1 MNPITLALIREDKV
15 PIDRRVPITPAQA
28 ATIQQQFPH
37 VTVFCQSSERR
48 CFPDQDYRDAG
59 IAVVADVRRCDILMG
74 VKEVP
79 IPNLIA
85 DKTYLFFSHTIKE
98 QPYNRELLRTILQKN
113 IRLIDYER
121 LTDAQGNRVVA
132 FGRFAGIVGAYNGL
146 YTYGKKLGLY
156 DIRRAKDCFDMDD
169 MRSEFSKITLP
180 PIKIALTGGGRVA
193 NGAVEVLEGVGI
205 RRVSPAD
212 YLTQTFEEPV
222 YTQLEVIDYNRKAD
236 GRPFAAE
243 EFYQHPD
250 RFVPGFRPFA
260 QVTDLFIAGAFWDH
274 QAPVL
279 FYRKDMLQD
288 DFSIRVIAD
297 ITCDIEG
304 SIPST
309 KRPSTIA
316 DPVYDYDPAQDCVA
330 DTLFQNPAYVS
341 VMAVDNLPSELPRDA
356 SESFGES
363 LMQHVMPS
371 LLGDG
376 DAGIIERATITKG
389 GYLTEAYQYLSN
401 YVSVSS
407 APQ

>member
-1 MNPITLALIREDKV
+1 MNSINLALIREDKV

-28 ATIQQQFPH
+28 ADIQRRFPH

-59 IAVVADVRRCDILMG
+59 IEVVDDVHHCDILMG

-98 QPYNRELLRTILQKN
+98 QPYNRGLLRTILQKN

-121 LTDAQGNRVVA
+121 LTDETGNRVVA

-146 YTYGKKLGLY
+146 YTYGQKLGVY

-169 MRSEFSKITLP
+169 MRSEFSKIKLP

-193 NGAVEVLEGVGI
+193 NGAVEVLEGAGI
-205 RRVSPAD
+205 RRVSPED
-212 YLTQTFEEPV
+212 YLSQTFDEPV
-222 YTQLEVIDYNRKAD
+222 YAQLEVTDYNRKAD
-236 GRPFAAE
+236 GSAFAAQ
-243 EFYQHPD
+243 EFYEHPD
-250 RFVPGFRPFA
+250 RFVPGFQPFA
-260 QVTDLFIAGAFWDH
+260 RVTDLFIAGAFWDH
-274 QAPVL
+274 RAPVL
-279 FYRKDMLQD
+279 FHREDMLQD

-309 KRPSTIA
+309 KQPSTIA
-316 DPVYDYDPAQDCVA
+316 DPVYDYNPRQDSVA
-330 DTLFQNPAYVS
+330 DTLYQNPAYVS

-356 SESFGES
+356 SEAFGNS

-376 DAGIIERATITKG
+376 DAGIIERATITKEG
-389 GYLTEAYQYLSN
+389 HLTEAYQYLSN
-401 YVSVSS
+401 YVAQS
-407 APQ
+407 

>member
-1 MNPITLALIREDKV
+1 MPNPIHFALIREDKV
-15 PIDRRVPITPAQA
+15 PVDRRVPITPAQA
-28 ATIQQQFPH
+28 ADIQRRFPH

-48 CFPDQDYRDAG
+48 CFPDQDYRDVG
-59 IAVVADVRRCDILMG
+59 IKVVDDVSHCDILMG

-79 IPNLIA
+79 IPNLLA

-98 QPYNRELLRTILQKN
+98 QPYNRELLRTILQKD

-121 LTDAQGNRVVA
+121 FTDAQGNRVVA

-169 MRSEFSKITLP
+169 MRSEFDKIELP

-193 NGAVEVLEGVGI
+193 NGAVEVLEGAGI
-205 RRVSPAD
+205 RRVSPED
-212 YLTQTFEEPV
+212 YLAQTFEEPI

-236 GRPFAAE
+236 GGAFAVQ

-250 RFVPGFRPFA
+250 RFVPGFQPFA
-260 QVTDLFIAGAFWDH
+260 QTTDLFIAGAFWDH
-274 QAPVL
+274 RAPVL
-279 FYRKDMLQD
+279 FHREDMLQD

-309 KRPSTIA
+309 KQPSTIA
-316 DPVYDYDPAQDCVA
+316 DPVYDYDPAQDRVA
-330 DTLFQNPAYVS
+330 DTLYQNPSFVS

-356 SESFGES
+356 SESFGDS

-376 DAGIIERATITKG
+376 DAGIIERATITQG
-389 GYLTEAYQYLSN
+389 GHLTKAYQYLSN
-401 YVSVSS
+401 YVANS
-407 APQ
+407 

>member
-1 MNPITLALIREDKV
+1 MNPINLALIREDKV

-28 ATIQQQFPH
+28 ADIQRRFPH
-37 VTVFCQSSERR
+37 VTVYCQRSERR

-59 IAVVADVRRCDILMG
+59 IEVVDDVRHCDILMG

-85 DKTYLFFSHTIKE
+85 GKTYLFFSHTIKE

-121 LTDAQGNRVVA
+121 LTDERGNRVVA

-169 MRSEFSKITLP
+169 MRSEFSKIALP

-193 NGAVEVLEGVGI
+193 NGAVEVLEGAGI
-205 RRVSPAD
+205 RRVSPED
-212 YLTQTFEEPV
+212 YLAQTFNEPV
-222 YTQLEVIDYNRKAD
+222 YTQLEVTDYNRKAD
-236 GRPFAAE
+236 GSTFAAQ
-243 EFYQHPD
+243 EFYEHPD
-250 RFVPGFRPFA
+250 RFVPGFQPFA
-260 QVTDLFIAGAFWDH
+260 QATDLFIAGAFWDH
-274 QAPVL
+274 RAPVL
-279 FYRKDMLQD
+279 FHREDMLQD
-288 DFSIRVIAD
+288 EFSIRVIAD

-309 KRPSTIA
+309 KQPSTIA
-316 DPVYDYDPAQDCVA
+316 DPVYDYDPEQDRVA
-330 DTLFQNPAYVS
+330 DTLYQNPAYVS

-356 SESFGES
+356 SESFGDS

-376 DAGIIERATITKG
+376 DPGIVKRATITKDG
-389 GYLTEAYQYLSN
+389 HLTEAYQYLSN
-401 YVSVSS
+401 YVAKS
-407 APQ
+407 

>member
-1 MNPITLALIREDKV
+1 MIPLNLALIREDKV
-15 PIDRRVPITPAQA
+15 PVDRRVPITPAQA
-28 ATIQQQFPH
+28 ADIQRRFPH
-37 VTVFCQSSERR
+37 VTVVCQSSEHR

-59 IAVVADVRRCDILMG
+59 IAVVDDVRHCDILMG

-98 QPYNRELLRTILQKN
+98 QPYNRDLLRTILQKD

-121 LTDAQGNRVVA
+121 FTDAQGNRVVA

-169 MRSEFSKITLP
+169 MRSEFDKIELP

-193 NGAVEVLEGVGI
+193 NGAVEVLEGAGI
-205 RRVSPAD
+205 RRVSPED
-212 YLTQTFEEPV
+212 YLAQTFEEPV
-222 YTQLEVIDYNRKAD
+222 YTQLEVTDYNRKAD
-236 GRPFAAE
+236 GGAFAVQ

-250 RFVPGFRPFA
+250 RFVPGFQPFA
-260 QVTDLFIAGAFWDH
+260 QTTDLFIAGAFWDH
-274 QAPVL
+274 RAPVL
-279 FYRKDMLQD
+279 FHREDMLQD

-297 ITCDIEG
+297 VTCDIEG

-316 DPVYDYDPAQDCVA
+316 DPVYDYDPQQDRVA
-330 DTLFQNPAYVS
+330 NTLYQNPAHVS

-356 SESFGES
+356 SESFGDS
-363 LMQHVMPS
+363 LMQHVMTS

-376 DAGIIERATITKG
+376 DAGIIERATITQG
-389 GYLTEAYQYLSN
+389 GHLTKAYQYLSN
-401 YVSVSS
+401 YVATS
-407 APQ
+407 